1 MLNALSSATVTG
13 PLLVLKCWRDRHM
26 LSLNDTPNTPIC
38 DYRSADGLHML
49 AVLLDGGLK
58 VRLSD
63 MELGLAELLLFAQM
77 PIPTCAFTLTA
88 EG

>member
-1 MLNALSSATVTG
+1 MLNALSSATVTV
-13 PLLVLKCWRDRHM
+13 PLLVLKCRRDRHM
-26 LSLNDTPNTPIC
+26 LSLNGTPMC

-63 MELGLAELLLFAQM
+63 MELGSAELLLFAQM